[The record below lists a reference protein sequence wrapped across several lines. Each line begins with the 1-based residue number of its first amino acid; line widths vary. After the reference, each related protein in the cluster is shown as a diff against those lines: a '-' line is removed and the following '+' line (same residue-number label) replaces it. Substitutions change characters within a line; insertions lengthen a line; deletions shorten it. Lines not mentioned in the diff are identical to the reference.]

1 MATRFRDVAR
11 RTVRQ
16 SLKVRSPKLE
26 RNQVKLRSYN
36 KASSDN
42 EAEHSDAEEKKTSV
56 KKNRRK
62 SAMYLL
68 SGGKLEL
75 SDHSSSKES
84 INSLR
89 GTPTKTNGVRS
100 NSRVGP
106 GNHRHNGDE
115 NAYDERK
122 NSSQSSSSTLSA
134 YGNDKVFNAS
144 HQRVLRSGWLKKQGG
159 MIKTWNERWFV
170 LRGDVL
176 FYYKDKEENKLLGT
190 ITLRGNEVVD
200 HPNKM
205 NEPNKYF
212 FEIIPGGDKE
222 NLSKN
227 HNSYMM
233 STTTQNDK
241 EEWLRVMKKVMKGP
255 PGGGI
260 FGQELMRTIQYEEEV
275 DSKSHNGMKTKKEAP
290 YIIIKCCEFI
300 RQSGG
305 FYEEGLFRLP
315 GQANEVKELQDS
327 FDMGERPDFDK
338 STDVHTVT
346 SLMKSFLRELPEPLV
361 PFNLYSPLIDAA
373 KVVNPGS
380 QSAVRRTNFTSVK
393 DVEEPNVLKC
403 RDVIKSNL
411 QMLPKANFD
420 LLRYLCRFL
429 DEVQQHSERNKMDVA
444 NLALMFGPN
453 IMRAEKEDPMAM
465 MSDSTYVQYIMSEFI
480 QNHIYFFP
488 DDDPSEV
495 REIMPQSSIPDV
507 AADAASRHLRNN
519 NVMTPSPIT
528 SPRYHNAFTDTTAQ
542 TSTEGFNTM
551 TTQTT
556 TSPPGTMGLRHVTDD
571 SGTGSLGPTPDNTS
585 RRIAP
590 PHLAPVKHRNG
601 GNRPKPASA
610 IYEEV
615 HSVVDRPSSKPALP
629 MKPTKPLRPGVS
641 NDVDRRQSFYDNV
654 TQSSEA
660 SSFAGKRKEWRR
672 SDEHKFNASPS
683 QRSSYVNQTSPGVS
697 STRSSTNA
705 VAGSSIAESFNS
717 FDIDTFPYSPTQS
730 VHEGQVG
737 RRVPL
742 NDVDNPK
749 GPKPPARKRRSKKNS
764 HNNGSPSQ
772 QLHNKYASDEESNTE
787 SVPPDD
793 RSEIRSIRSSRNG
806 SLSSIN
812 DHPRGYRSNSA
823 PKRPTSRPPP
833 PPYPAGQR
841 TRSQTQDRQQTYE
854 ELQEDYRILQ
864 DRFHKQSGEYEART
878 RFMEEQLIR
887 NIQEL
892 RSTSL
897 NYCDQQSS
905 VFRPESGRL
914 SSTSEFEISPGHYSG
929 VVSNVNEDS
938 VSYRSSIADTTT
950 SAPIQH
956 DTVTGKYDTESQS
969 SSPKEFKTS
978 EEHVEYLQKCV
989 TEERKLRQM
998 TEIELKNE
1006 KRGRLAAEER
1016 NNQLQKEMKEF
1027 FFTFGSMFSNSET
1040 SSVR

>member
-1 MATRFRDVAR
+1 MGATNGKICCPCHGYHVTCRGV
-11 RTVRQ
+11 
-16 SLKVRSPKLE
+16 
-26 RNQVKLRSYN
+26 
-36 KASSDN
+36 ASSKGFSSEGGEIDDDLPC
-42 EAEHSDAEEKKTSV
+42 APQLSEHCDIASLYSFVEETSCFCICPSKCRRKRNKKSYIGDINRKEEKRSSFTFQTAFPDNHALFCGGRVPPFPVEHGLYSRAPSSNISNKS
-56 KKNRRK
+56 NR
-62 SAMYLL
+62 SSMN
-68 SGGKLEL
+68 SGIQRAAQRRA
-75 SDHSSSKES
+75 SDTWQEES
-84 INSLR
+84 TR
-89 GTPTKTNGVRS
+89 
-100 NSRVGP
+100 
-106 GNHRHNGDE
+106 
-115 NAYDERK
+115 
-122 NSSQSSSSTLSA
+122 SSTVSFDL
-134 YGNDKVFNAS
+134 NI
-144 HQRVLRSGWLKKQGG
+144 R
-159 MIKTWNERWFV
+159 
-170 LRGDVL
+170 
-176 FYYKDKEENKLLGT
+176 
-190 ITLRGNEVVD
+190 
-200 HPNKM
+200 
-205 NEPNKYF
+205 
-212 FEIIPGGDKE
+212 GDKE

-275 DSKSHNGMKTKKEAP
+275 DSRSHNGMKTKKEAP

-480 QNHIYFFP
+480 QNHKYFFP

-590 PHLAPVKHRNG
+590 PQLAPVKHRNG

-730 VHEGQVG
+730 VHDGQVG

-772 QLHNKYASDEESNTE
+772 QLHNKYTSDEESNTE

-864 DRFHKQSGEYEART
+864 
-878 RFMEEQLIR
+878 
-887 NIQEL
+887 
-892 RSTSL
+892 
-897 NYCDQQSS
+897 
-905 VFRPESGRL
+905 V
-914 SSTSEFEISPGHYSG
+914 
-929 VVSNVNEDS
+929 DS
-938 VSYRSSIADTTT
+938 VSYRSSMADTTT